1 MSNIV
6 NIIGHYTPGGDLYCM
21 PAIMYYARPGM
32 MAYGHP
38 AVGLFG
44 GIVLWIV
51 QLVIA
56 YFVYKDAKDQKMSA
70 PLWFILVIIP
80 FFGYLA
86 AVLYVII
93 REVRKPLEPEKTPVD
108 TLKERYARGEI
119 SAEEFEKAKEIL
131 MK

>member
-1 MSNIV
+1 
-6 NIIGHYTPGGDLYCM
+6 M

>member
-1 MSNIV
+1 
-6 NIIGHYTPGGDLYCM
+6 
-21 PAIMYYARPGM
+21 MYRSHPGM
-32 MAYGHP
+32 IAPGHP
-38 AVGLFG
+38 AGGLFG
-44 GIVLWIV
+44 LILLWLV

-80 FFGYLA
+80 FFGYMA

-108 TLKERYARGEI
+108 TLKERFARGEI

>member
-1 MSNIV
+1 
-6 NIIGHYTPGGDLYCM
+6 M
-21 PAIMYYARPGM
+21 PAFMCRAQPGM

-38 AVGLFG
+38 IFGVALWLF
-44 GIVLWIV
+44 

-86 AVLYVII
+86 AILYVII
-93 REVRKPLEPEKTPVD
+93 REVRKPIEAEKTPID

-119 SAEEFEKAKEIL
+119 TAEEYEKAKEIL
-131 MK
+131 TK

>member
-1 MSNIV
+1 
-6 NIIGHYTPGGDLYCM
+6 M
-21 PAIMYYARPGM
+21 PPMMYNGQPGM
-32 MAYGHP
+32 MAHGSP
-38 AVGLFG
+38 VMGLFVMM
-44 GIVLWIV
+44 VLWLV

-56 YFVYKDAKDQKMSA
+56 YFIFKDAKDQKMSA

-80 FFGYLA
+80 VFGYFI

-108 TLKERYARGEI
+108 TLKERYARGDI
-119 SAEEFEKAKEIL
+119 TGEEFEKAKEIL